1 MISRILVGVVGLVL
15 LPLAFADA
23 QTTRDKAPSPPRP
36 GIEYDSRGFLSP
48 TERNA
53 FKRVY
58 PDFDEP
64 RAVRDWEWKDVDP
77 LSLFSA
83 AENRLSRRTLFL
95 LEYDVS
101 AIPVEDEP
109 TEEQQAFQ
117 VVLEKQ
123 FEQPTITMRCLTVKI
138 SVPYTDAYEKK
149 LPVRNLLEKTARFGL
164 QWAQVGG
171 ASVYIYNGAILMS
184 RYRSGYVSL
193 ADPQID
199 RPPLRRARK

>member
-1 MISRILVGVVGLVL
+1 MTSRMLVAVL
-15 LPLAFADA
+15 SLFVMPLAWAEG
-23 QTTRDKAPSPPRP
+23 QTARDKTSAPPRT
-36 GIEYDSRGFLSP
+36 GVEYAATQFLSS
-48 TERNA
+48 TECNA

-77 LSLFSA
+77 LGLFSVA
-83 AENRLSRRTLFL
+83 DNRLRRRTLFL
-95 LEYDVS
+95 LEYAVS
-101 AIPVEDEP
+101 AVPAEEEP
-109 TEEQQAFQ
+109 TEEQRAFH

-123 FEQPTITMRCLTVKI
+123 FEEPTIIMRRRTVKI
-138 SVPYTDAYEKK
+138 SVPYTDTYEKK

-171 ASVYIYNGAILMS
+171 TNLYIYNGAILMS

-193 ADPQID
+193 AHPDID
-199 RPPLRRARK
+199 RPPLRDSRK